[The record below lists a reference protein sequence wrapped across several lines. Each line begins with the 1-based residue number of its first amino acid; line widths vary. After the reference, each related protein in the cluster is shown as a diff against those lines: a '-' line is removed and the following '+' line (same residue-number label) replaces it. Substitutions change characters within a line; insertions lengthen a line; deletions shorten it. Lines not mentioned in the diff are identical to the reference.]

1 MKAII
6 LTYAPVQD
14 FEREILK
21 NTNIFKLA
29 LNGHASDL
37 KPDARIITDYVLP
50 HIIANFTESIISVR
64 EKLRYA
70 SRRVEYPDI
79 VFKGS
84 TIIAGV
90 DYLISK
96 GFEEILIVGD
106 NKVNSLNFQNEVKKE
121 IDILSSKIKLYQYSK
136 GNFNLHVKSIKEFTE
151 KRKERKICTKLNT
164 S

>member
-14 FEREILK
+14 FERELLI

-29 LNGHASDL
+29 LNGHAKDL

-50 HIIANFTESIISVR
+50 HIIANFSESIISVR
-64 EKLRYA
+64 EKLRYITQ
-70 SRRVEYPDI
+70 RVEYPEI
-79 VFKGS
+79 EFKGS

-96 GFEEILIVGD
+96 NYKEILVVGN
-106 NKVNSLNFQNEVKKE
+106 NKVNSDEFQNEVNRQM
-121 IDILSSKIKLYQYSK
+121 DKLASNANIYQYSN
-136 GNFNLHVKSIKEFTE
+136 GNFNLRVKSIKEFIW
-151 KRKERKICTKLNT
+151 KGIKCTK
-164 S
+164 